1 MFCLQVMEWRRLCS
15 LADVSKTFVV
25 VVMMAALL
33 VGATGSVA
41 AGFGDG
47 ATAPGTGDDRA
58 VETNGVEAVVGETA
72 ATYNYTAQNAVA
84 VDGDVAYVISDG
96 QIVTV
101 DLSTGSQIGSFDAPD
116 GTNRGLAYGAGS
128 LWYADAVDSPYDGEI
143 LELDPVTGEVR
154 SRIHTSY
161 DPYGLAFGDGS
172 LWAGEVTGV
181 PNTVREFAP
190 DGTQIGQFTIGGPA
204 GSTGPNGL
212 AYFDGTVWIG
222 TSDGL
227 YDMGPNGAVEQRF
240 ESRDTGY
247 KGLASTGTVLYG
259 PDETGN
265 LSVLRRVGDEPSGPP
280 AAPDATGV
288 STGDPHLITFDGLAY
303 DFQAAGEFVLVREP
317 GGSLE
322 VQARQVPVGDG
333 ADVTV
338 NTAVATRL
346 DGHTLT
352 VDARDA
358 TPVSVDGEPVA
369 VNATTPVSVGDG
381 RVFYDAD
388 ASAYTVVYPGTD
400 GDVDDGDTQLVA
412 DVVGDRIDVTVH
424 VDPAAY
430 ERLAGLL
437 GDADGDPA
445 DDLGLANG
453 TTLPRSPAFDA
464 LYGPFREGWL
474 VNGSTTLF
482 DYDEGNGPSTYADPS
497 VPTDPVTLEDFD
509 DAAVEDARQK
519 ALDAGLTEGT
529 VNFRNAL
536 IDYLLTGD
544 SSYFGSA
551 DAAPETPEANFTVP
565 ADPVRNLTG
574 TTVDGYEDGDLTE
587 YRDVESARTTTETAY
602 AGNRSLVIT
611 DRNDD
616 IDTDAQGT
624 IGNRINRTFEP
635 TAPSRLATAIRA
647 DNGAYNTVRVQ
658 WKNAS
663 GSTIHSIDIY
673 NYHREIYYGG
683 KSHTTLQSA
692 SGYTW
697 YYVELVDIDWEADV
711 IGEIRVNGQRRAT
724 NVSFGNPGDSV
735 SEVEME
741 VHDGATGSV
750 GYFDEVT
757 IGGANGTAPAEEPT
771 VDVAV
776 GDPVPVGAAATIN
789 VTGTDVSELRVT
801 GETAGWVVNSTT
813 PSTLVTYPPPG
824 ELPYAG
830 QANDTWAQL
839 YSASGTHSFEVVAT
853 PPAGPGTYN
862 FTATGLRNGTAV
874 EQTFTVEVRRGEH
887 ESGVSYRLFDVVAG
901 DDGTLE
907 RDDVIT
913 ALKGYL
919 DDRTV
924 AGVAIS
930 REEVITLVQYYLV
943 Q

>member
-1 MFCLQVMEWRRLCS
+1 ME
-15 LADVSKTFVV
+15 DVSKALVV
-25 VVMMAALL
+25 VVVSVLL
-33 VGATGSVA
+33 VGATAPVA

-47 ATAPGTGDDRA
+47 ETAAGTGDDGA
-58 VETNGVEAVVGETA
+58 AGTNGLDA
-72 ATYNYTAQNAVA
+72 AIQEITTYNYTAQNAVA

-96 QIVTV
+96 QIVAV
-101 DLSTGSQIGSFDAPD
+101 DLSTGAQIDSFDAPD
-116 GTNRGLAYGAGS
+116 GTNRGLAYGGGS
-128 LWYADAVDSPYDGEI
+128 LWYADAAASAFDGEI
-143 LELDPVTGEVR
+143 LELDPATGEVR

-172 LWAGEVTGV
+172 LWAGEVTGA

-190 DGTQIGQFTIGGPA
+190 NGTQVGQFTIDGPA

-212 AYFDGTVWIG
+212 AYFNGTVWVG

-227 YDMGPNGAVEQRF
+227 YDLGPNGAVQQSF
-240 ESRDTGY
+240 ESRETGY
-247 KGLASTGTVLYG
+247 KGLASTGTILYG

-280 AAPDATGV
+280 APPDATGV

-317 GGSLE
+317 GGPFE
-322 VQARQVPVGDG
+322 VQARQVPVDDR

-388 ASAYTVVYPGTD
+388 ASMYTVVYPGTD

-424 VDPAAY
+424 VDPEAHAG
-430 ERLAGLL
+430 LTGLL

-474 VNGSTTLF
+474 LNGSTSLF
-482 DYDEGNGPSTYADPS
+482 DYDDGNGPSTYADPS

-509 DAAVEDARQK
+509 DAAVEDARQM

-544 SSYFGSA
+544 TSYFDSA
-551 DAAPETPEANFTVP
+551 DDAPETPEANLTVP
-565 ADPVRNLTG
+565 EDPVRNLTG
-574 TTVDGYEDGDLTE
+574 TTVEGFEDGDLAE
-587 YRDVESARTTTETAY
+587 YRDVDSARTTTETAY

-616 IDTDAQGT
+616 IDTDAQGL
-624 IGNRINRTFEP
+624 IGNKINRTFEP

-647 DNGAYNTVRVQ
+647 DNGAYNTVQVQ

-663 GSTIHSIDIY
+663 GSVLHSTMVL
-673 NYHREIYYGG
+673 NYHGELYYGG

-692 SGYTW
+692 DGHTW

-711 IGEIRVNGQRRAT
+711 VGEIRVNGQPRAT
-724 NVSFGNPGDSV
+724 NVSFANPGDSV
-735 SEVEME
+735 SEVQMR

-757 IGGANGTAPAEEPT
+757 VGGGETPRDPADGPT

-776 GDPVPVGAAATIN
+776 DDTVPPGTETTIN
-789 VTGTDVSELRVT
+789 VTGTNVSELRIT
-801 GETAGWVVNSTT
+801 GETGGWVVNDTT
-813 PSTLVTYPPPG
+813 PSRLTTLPTPG
-824 ELPYAG
+824 ELPYRA
-830 QANDTWAQL
+830 QPDDTWGQL
-839 YSASGTHSFEVVAT
+839 YGASGAHSFAVVAT
-853 PPAGPGTYN
+853 PPAGTGTYN
-862 FTATGLRNGTAV
+862 FTARGFDDGANV
-874 EQTFTVEVRRGEH
+874 SQSFTVEVRQTDH
-887 ESGVSYRLFDVVAG
+887 ESGVTQRLFDAVAG
-901 DDGTLE
+901 SDGTL
-907 RDDVIT
+907 
-913 ALKGYL
+913 
-919 DDRTV
+919 DRTEVV
-924 AGVAIS
+924 AALRAYFEDGAVGKAPIS
-930 REEVITLVQYYLV
+930 REDVIQLVQYYLR